1 MVLITIC
8 RGLRKFTSLVRSN
21 RWVRAL
27 LIAGLCFASG
37 IYVGRHISA
46 KRALNPG
53 KHGVEEEQRYEWLSG
68 QDLDTLLRERDNRLE
83 EAEQT
88 AHDRLRDSDDLRR
101 LFRYHLDRA
110 ASPTV
115 EQGDT
120 HGEHME

>member
-27 LIAGLCFASG
+27 LIAGLCIAGG
-37 IYVGRHISA
+37 IYVGCHISA
-46 KRALNPG
+46 KRALNPR
-53 KHGVEEEQRYEWLSG
+53 KHGTQEEQRYEWLSG
-68 QDLDTLLRERDNRLE
+68 QGLDALIRERDNRLE

-88 AHDRLRDSDDLRR
+88 ADDRLRDSDNLRR
-101 LFRYHLDRA
+101 LLRYHLDRA

-120 HGEHME
+120 HGECME